1 MLIEWQHGTTAEV
14 IVVESFIEQDGFTAH
29 IKFSPIMPLIDTVCY
44 MWYIGTKTIEQ
55 QIKSYIVSVFQQI
68 GTEHRN

>member
-1 MLIEWQHGTTAEV
+1 MFFTYRENIDKKINLLLIEWQHGTTAEV

-55 QIKSYIVSVFQQI
+55 QI
-68 GTEHRN
+68 